1 MRLGCPGLPKFFPC
15 ISGLCCSGLGPPPLR
30 GILPRGS
37 SHGLEAPG
45 GLCGEGEGRLTQR
58 RKEKLG
64 GRGCDPRQPPP
75 LAASEARGKKLSNLA
90 RIGLHNDFDGNLP
103 GAPPPEPGTFQGPS
117 SAFSYAVVWGYHILD
132 TEEVI
137 GRDEG
142 KLNFNM
148 IPPSPTPATAIFVFK
163 APDNIQ
169 GHFG

>member
-1 MRLGCPGLPKFFPC
+1 MDAQACPNFVPC
-15 ISGLCCSGLGPPPLR
+15 ISGLCCSGLGPLPLR
-30 GILPRGS
+30 SILPRGS

-45 GLCGEGEGRLTQR
+45 GLRCGEGEGRLTQR

-64 GRGCDPRQPPP
+64 GRGCEPCQPPP

-117 SAFSYAVVWGYHILD
+117 SAFSYAVVWGYHI
-132 TEEVI
+132 
-137 GRDEG
+137 
-142 KLNFNM
+142 
-148 IPPSPTPATAIFVFK
+148 PPSPHPPTPATAIFVFK